1 MKKFL
6 ISALVMITV
15 FSAQAL
21 SKDRAEQDSLL
32 ISQEKPFDRGIGL
45 PSSRFIPKGTVGG

>member
-1 MKKFL
+1 
-6 ISALVMITV
+6 MITV

-45 PSSRFIPKGTVGG
+45 PSSRFLKERSVAD